1 MAGLRDCQVNA
12 ADDRFDVLIA
22 GGGLV
27 GAGLACAL
35 SGLGLRMAVVEATP
49 LADDSAGAPGDERV
63 IALAHGSR
71 RILEGMG
78 LWPRLESEA
87 TPIHQIHVS
96 DKGRFGFVHLRREDE
111 GVEALGHVVPA
122 RVLGRV
128 FTESLRRLPD
138 VELICPAELVAA
150 RAGERA
156 EVELRVGAEAVRSVT
171 ASVLVAADGTR
182 SMLREL
188 FGIPAAVRD
197 YHQTA
202 IIANVHTQLPHHNV
216 AFERFTPDGPLAVLP
231 VEDSRCAVV
240 WTWPGDRSDEAMMLD
255 DAAFLARLQAAF
267 GYRLGRFLDVGRRES
282 FALRL
287 VQARAAVGPRL
298 ALVGNAAH
306 TLHPIAGQ
314 GFNLGLRDVAALR
327 DVLVE
332 AHQRGQDPGSAAV
345 LARYA
350 RWRTADHR
358 RVVAFTD
365 GLIRVFTSPLPPVAC
380 LRDAA
385 MVALDL
391 APPAKRLFARLAM
404 GRMGRLPSLARG
416 RAMT

>member
-1 MAGLRDCQVNA
+1 MNGPRDT
-12 ADDRFDVLIA
+12 FDVVIA

-27 GAGLACAL
+27 GASLACAL
-35 SGLGLRMAVVEATP
+35 SGQGLRIAVGEAAP
-49 LADDSAGAPGDERV
+49 LATEGGGAKADERV

-71 RILEGMG
+71 RILAGLG
-78 LWPRLESEA
+78 LWPRLEADA
-87 TPIHQIHVS
+87 TPIHEIHVS

-111 GVEALGHVVPA
+111 GVEALGYVVPA
-122 RVLGRV
+122 RVLGQA
-128 FTESLRRLPD
+128 FTERLRKLPD
-138 VELICPAELVAA
+138 VDLICPAEIASA
-150 RAGERA
+150 RSSDTA
-156 EVELRVGAEAVRSVT
+156 EVVVRTDAEPTRALT
-171 ASVLVAADGTR
+171 ARMLVAADGTR

-188 FGIPAAVRD
+188 FDIPTTVWD
-197 YHQTA
+197 YGQTA
-202 IIANVHTQLPHHNV
+202 IISNVHTQLPHRNV

-231 VEDSRCAVV
+231 MEDNRCAVV
-240 WTWPGDRSDEAMMLD
+240 WTWPNDHAVEAMSLD

-267 GYRLGRFLDVGRRES
+267 GQRLGRFMDIGRREA
-282 FALRL
+282 FPLRL
-287 VQARAAVGPRL
+287 VRARAAVGPRL

-327 DVLVE
+327 DVLVD
-332 AHQRGQDPGSAAV
+332 AHRAGQDIGSAAV
-345 LARYA
+345 LNRYA

-365 GLIRVFTSPLPPVAC
+365 GLIRVFTNPLAPVAC

-391 APPAKRLFARLAM
+391 VPPAKRLFARLAM
-404 GRMGRLPSLARG
+404 GRAGRLPSLAQYG
-416 RAMT
+416 GME